1 MFWTLDQMNQV
12 IAQLA
17 SIEDLAE
24 NESIEETGVVF
35 CCRILYILRHY
46 QYLHCH
52 NQPEARL
59 IQTHAVREK
68 RRKNRLVS
76 FIGNAAAIVLCVPVT
91 IECIQTTSVDGIV
104 NGVEV
109 RRFVDNFSNQTKS
122 QITLAGASM
131 ALDVVILVVPGVG
144 CIFAGNMVQHF
155 CQRMGSLDF
164 AAYYLR
170 KKRIM
175 LIIITGVPT
184 FLCVLSAIGS
194 ILGFLSGAITDLSPS
209 APLIIACI
217 VTLCIMASL
226 LLVLVIAS
234 YGPGLARMRP
244 Q

>member
-76 FIGNAAAIVLCVPVT
+76 FIGNAAAIVLCVPKFA
-91 IECIQTTSVDGIV
+91 D
-104 NGVEV
+104 
-109 RRFVDNFSNQTKS
+109 FVDNFSNQTKS

>member
-59 IQTHAVREK
+59 IRTHAVREK

-131 ALDVVILVVPGVG
+131 ALDIVILVVPGVG
-144 CIFAGNMVQHF
+144 LHF
-155 CQRMGSLDF
+155 CRKYGATLLPENGIPRLCGSIHF
-164 AAYYLR
+164 
-170 KKRIM
+170 
-175 LIIITGVPT
+175 T
-184 FLCVLSAIGS
+184 FPQSDPDIVYPLLWCTKCDRS